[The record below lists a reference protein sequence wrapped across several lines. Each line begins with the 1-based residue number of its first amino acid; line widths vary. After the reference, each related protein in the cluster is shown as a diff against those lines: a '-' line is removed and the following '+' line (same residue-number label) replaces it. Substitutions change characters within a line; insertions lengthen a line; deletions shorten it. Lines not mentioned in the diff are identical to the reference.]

1 MARTDVCFI
10 AEGSYPYV
18 VGGVSTWV
26 HDIIS
31 SLKDISFSLVFIGVS
46 KEAQGKIRY
55 ELPKNV
61 LEYKEIHLMQ
71 PPSFFQRRFSR
82 RKAAFQELEAFIE
95 DLARGDI
102 SRAEVMMERFS
113 PGSKDALSPYDI
125 FYGRDFWD
133 ILLRTYEKHFD
144 GFSFIDYFWTVRFM
158 MMPLFAL
165 LHGDLPEAALYHA
178 TCTGYAGLLGVIA
191 RLRNNAGFI
200 LTEHGIYTNER
211 MIEITQAQWIYR
223 EQTDT
228 VVPRRQL
235 GQIQNLWMK
244 KFDLL
249 SRLAY
254 KYADAIFTLYEGN
267 RQMQIQGGAP
277 PEKCEIIPNGI
288 EVDAYEQLYL
298 KRLAASKKAPVVA
311 LVGRVTPIK
320 DVKTFIKACKMVQ
333 SEIPGARFFIL
344 GNKEEDEKYVEEC
357 ERLIRVLD
365 LQKHVIMTGSVNM
378 REYYPFIDCVVLTS
392 ISEAQPFVVLEAM
405 ATGIPVVAT
414 NVGACMELL
423 EGASAE
429 DQALGRA
436 GLITNIRSPRE
447 TADAIIKVLKDQDMA
462 RRMGEAG
469 RLRVKRYYQ
478 RSRMLGAY
486 EAVYRRFAGVK
497 SKIGEQREIIAE
509 EAG

>member
-1 MARTDVCFI
+1 MAKTDVCFI
-10 AEGSYPYV
+10 TEGSYPYV

-31 SLKDISFSLVFIGVS
+31 SLKDISFSLVYIGVS
-46 KEAQGKIRY
+46 KELEGRIRY

-61 LEYKEIHLMQ
+61 LEFKEIHLMQ
-71 PPSFFQRRFSR
+71 QPSFFKRRFSR
-82 RKAAFQELEAFIE
+82 RKEAFKELESFIH

-102 SRAEVMMERFS
+102 SKAEAMIERFS
-113 PGSKDALSPYDI
+113 PESSDSLTPYDI
-125 FYGRDFWD
+125 FYSWNFWE
-133 ILLRTYEKHFD
+133 ILLRTYERYFD

-158 MMPLFAL
+158 VTPLFAL
-165 LHGDLPEAALYHA
+165 LYEDVPEAGLYHA
-178 TCTGYAGLLGVIA
+178 TCTGYAGLLAVIA
-191 RLRNNAGFI
+191 RLRNNASFI

-223 EQTDT
+223 EQPST
-228 VVPRRQL
+228 VVPKRQL
-235 GQIQNLWMK
+235 GILQNLWMK

-254 KYADAIFTLYEGN
+254 KHADAIFTLYEGN

-288 EVDAYEQLYL
+288 EVDVCEQLYL
-298 KRLAASKKAPVVA
+298 KRLAAPKKAPIVA

-320 DVKTFIKACKMVQ
+320 DVKTFIKACKIVQ
-333 SEIPGARFFIL
+333 SEVPEARFLIL

-365 LQKHVIMTGSVNM
+365 LQKHVTMTGSVDM
-378 REYYPFIDCVVLTS
+378 RDYYPFIDCVVLTS

-405 ATGIPVVAT
+405 AIGIPVVAT

-423 EGASAE
+423 EGVDEE
-429 DQALGRA
+429 DRALGRA
-436 GLITNIRSPRE
+436 GFITNIRSPRE
-447 TADAIIKVLKDQDMA
+447 TADAIITILKDKDLS

-469 RLRVKRYYQ
+469 RQRVRRYYQ
-478 RSRMLGAY
+478 RGKMLSAY
-486 EAVYRRFAGVK
+486 EAVYRRYTGLK
-497 SKIGEQREIIAE
+497 SKIVQRPELMAE